1 VNATNEE
8 GTMSD
13 EIDDERALL
22 DRYAEVTSPSPSQI
36 EHALTR
42 TLARVEGSSRP
53 PSLPNARRRFVW
65 IAAAGF
71 ATLVFATAA
80 FAGVRWLRARS
91 QPVEPSYGDMR
102 REHAEPE
109 HAVHVPEPAPARG
122 RIEPAPEPPELVPAD
137 APQMLAPAEIE
148 PVHVPRRRTEPK
160 PPSPEPEAV
169 EPAPVEPAPV
179 EPAPVEPPAEASV
192 LAEESRLLAHARRA
206 LHEDDFES
214 ALAWAEEHARR
225 HPHGLLTEERLVL
238 EAVAACRSG
247 QRERGL
253 EVASQLRAQ
262 YPNTPTLAKV
272 EQSCQAQ

>member
-1 VNATNEE
+1 
-8 GTMSD
+8 MSD

-22 DRYAEVTSPSPSQI
+22 DRYAEATSPSPSQI

-122 RIEPAPEPPELVPAD
+122 RIEPAPEPSELVPAEV
-137 APQMLAPAEIE
+137 PQMLTPTDIE

-160 PPSPEPEAV
+160 QPIPPPATV
-169 EPAPVEPAPV
+169 EPAT
-179 EPAPVEPPAEASV
+179 VEPPAEASV

-206 LHEDDFES
+206 LHDDDFES

>member
-1 VNATNEE
+1 
-8 GTMSD
+8 MSD

-80 FAGVRWLRARS
+80 FAGVRWLRAHS

-109 HAVHVPEPAPARG
+109 HAVQVPEPAPARG
-122 RIEPAPEPPELVPAD
+122 RIEPAPEPPELVPAEVPQTLLP
-137 APQMLAPAEIE
+137 APDIE
-148 PVHVPRRRTEPK
+148 PVHEPRRRTEPK

-169 EPAPVEPAPV
+169 EPAAVEPA
-179 EPAPVEPPAEASV
+179 AVEPPAEASV

-225 HPHGLLTEERLVL
+225 HPQGLLTEERLVL

-253 EVASQLRAQ
+253 EVASRLRAQ

>member
-1 VNATNEE
+1 
-8 GTMSD
+8 MSD
-13 EIDDERALL
+13 QNDEERALL
-22 DRYAEVTSPSPSQI
+22 DRYAELTSPSPSQI

-42 TLARVEGSSRP
+42 TLARLESSSRP

-71 ATLVFATAA
+71 TTLVFATAA
-80 FAGVRWLRARS
+80 FAGVRWLRVRS
-91 QPVEPSYGDMR
+91 QPVESSYGAKWL
-102 REHAEPE
+102 EHADPE
-109 HAVHVPEPAPARG
+109 HAVHVPDPAPARG
-122 RIEPAPEPPELVPAD
+122 RIEPAPEPPELVPAEV
-137 APQMLAPAEIE
+137 PQIFQPTDIE

-160 PPSPEPEAV
+160 SPSPAPADVEPPAV
-169 EPAPVEPAPV
+169 EPPAVES
-179 EPAPVEPPAEASV
+179 PAEASV

-206 LHEDDFES
+206 LHDDDFES

-253 EVASQLRAQ
+253 EVARQLRAQ
-262 YPNTPTLAKV
+262 YPSTPTLAKV
-272 EQSCQAQ
+272 EQSCQEQ